1 MYNVSIIDGIW
12 IGIFNE
18 NFGIHLLRYLF
29 LSFLTSWATSICES
43 PLLERVARFLFRF
56 FPQNLKILK
65 IEKKRLIIF
74 LLWISPCGNA
84 YSVDKLI
91 SGLWRRY
98 IKKEKNVSLLGDKTV
113 PFWSIFFIQL
123 QTTITFFFATTSK
136 LQVDW
141 LRGSTFY
148 QFLCFFSFLF
158 KPNHTGEPWIHY
170 LSTSYRSRALTR
182 YIIDIP
188 FGFHP
193 DAWMVLSLFP
203 SFFFLPLLPYIPSPL
218 NQHPKFACI
227 TCFLSLSCLLSLEA
241 ND

>member
-1 MYNVSIIDGIW
+1 M
-12 IGIFNE
+12 F
-18 NFGIHLLRYLF
+18 RYWETRLF
-29 LSFLTSWATSICES
+29 RSGPSSSFSSKPPSLSFLL
-43 PLLERVARFLFRF
+43 PLLNYKSIGYEVPLFINSYAF
-56 FPQNLKILK
+56 
-65 IEKKRLIIF
+65 
-74 LLWISPCGNA
+74 SPF
-84 YSVDKLI
+84 YSNQI
-91 SGLWRRY
+91 
-98 IKKEKNVSLLGDKTV
+98 
-113 PFWSIFFIQL
+113 
-123 QTTITFFFATTSK
+123 
-136 LQVDW
+136 
-141 LRGSTFY
+141 
-148 QFLCFFSFLF
+148 
-158 KPNHTGEPWIHY
+158 TGEPWIHY